1 MASKE
6 IFRKVSLERL
16 SSPEKLDMLTQI
28 TTSTGW
34 LALSALGLLLI
45 MAILWGLAGSI
56 PVTVK
61 GEGMLVNRGGVT
73 NVVALGSGQIT
84 DIFVRTNDQVTVGQV
99 IAHISQPQAV
109 TDATNSKN
117 ELAELKGQHQK
128 LTQFARK
135 DLDLQLTGL
144 IAQKDSILHS
154 ISSLEKKSEF
164 YRSQLEKQLTLKEK
178 GLIVPAKVESTRQE
192 LANITEQIESLKV
205 RLADLQTQE
214 NLSRNKAADAVQ
226 QSLNRI
232 KNLERAV
239 GAMLG
244 KVTTESNVVST
255 IAGKVVEIKAAKGAV
270 VAAGTPIISIEQG
283 EKRIEAIIYVSES
296 EGKKIR
302 EGMTLDIQPSSV
314 RKEEFGSMVGTVT
327 SVSEYPT
334 SAVGILAVLGNE
346 QLVQRLS
353 KNGAPYTVS
362 VRLEPDSNSQNG
374 FKWSSGKGPATPI
387 VSGTLC
393 QAEIVVEKKR
403 PLEMVIPYLK
413 RSVGN

>member
-302 EGMTLDIQPSSV
+302 EGMNLDIQPSSV